1 MKKSLLALAITSI
14 FTSSIATA
22 ASVYDKDGTSMDIYG
37 RIQAVVYSQDSANT
51 SASGDAGIVGS
62 GRLGIDVRTQL
73 TDSIAGFANV
83 EWDVADSDGND
94 SFSNRYLWIGA
105 DFGQYGQLKAGRF
118 EDAVYNGVTVV
129 TDIFDDWGCAGQIG
143 NDDKRDG
150 MIMYSWSG
158 YGVDFMATY
167 GSAKDSQTVNG
178 AWAAEEELDIKN
190 SYSVALGYTTPD
202 ILFGPISVKA
212 GYGYVRFQ
220 DDMSAGYWED
230 GIVGGNLNSDR
241 SYDNYKQWAAVV
253 SWGSADVGPFVAA
266 LYNNR
271 DFTMNGTANDYAV
284 QGVEAVLGYG
294 FDCGVNIYAA
304 WEWMNIDY
312 DGNGPDAYDSNA
324 YTVPVYVNYAITPNF
339 NVWAEARFDVGT
351 DDDFKAAS
359 NDCRDFEQN
368 VYSVGARYT
377 F

>member
-1 MKKSLLALAITSI
+1 MKKSLLALAVASITV
-14 FTSSIATA
+14 SSIVSAAT
-22 ASVYDKDGTSMDIYG
+22 VYDKDGTSMDVYG
-37 RIQAVVYSQDSANT
+37 RIQAVAYSQDSANT

-73 TDSIAGFANV
+73 TDGIAAFGNV

-105 DFGQYGQLKAGRF
+105 DFGQFGQLKAGRF

-150 MIMYSWSG
+150 MVMYSWSG

-167 GSAKDSQTVNG
+167 GSAKDGQTVNG

-190 SYSVALGYTTPD
+190 SYSVAVGYTTPD
-202 ILFGPISVKA
+202 VLFGPISVKA

-220 DDMSAGYWED
+220 DDLGGYNYTATD
-230 GIVGGNLNSDR
+230 IKR
-241 SYDNYKQWAAVV
+241 SYDNYKQWAAAI
-253 SWGSADVGPFVAA
+253 SWGGEVGPFIAA

-271 DFTMNGTANDYAV
+271 DFTMNGNGNDYAV

-294 FDCGVNIYAA
+294 FDCGVNVYAA

-312 DGNGPDAYDSNA
+312 DGNGPEAYDSNA
-324 YTVPVYVNYAITPNF
+324 YTIPVYVNYAITPNF
-339 NVWAEARFDVGT
+339 NVWVEARFDAGT

-359 NDCRDFEQN
+359 NDCRDFEQD

>member
-1 MKKSLLALAITSI
+1 MKKSLLALAVASI
-14 FTSSIATA
+14 VASSIVSAAT
-22 ASVYDKDGTSMDIYG
+22 VYDKDGTSMDVYG
-37 RIQAVVYSQDSANT
+37 RIQAVAYSQDSANT

-73 TDSIAGFANV
+73 TDGIAAFGNV

-94 SFSNRYLWIGA
+94 SFSNRYLWVGA

-143 NDDKRDG
+143 NDDKRNG
-150 MIMYSWSG
+150 MVMYSWSG

-167 GSAKDSQTVNG
+167 GSAKDGQTVNG

-190 SYSVALGYTTPD
+190 SYSVAVGYTTPD
-202 ILFGPISVKA
+202 VLFGPISVKA
-212 GYGYVRFQ
+212 GYGYARFQ
-220 DDMSAGYWED
+220 DDTGAGYEKD
-230 GIVGGNLNSDR
+230 NLGNMINNRD
-241 SYDNYKQWAAVV
+241 YDNYKQWAAAI
-253 SWGSADVGPFVAA
+253 SWGGEVGPFIAA

-271 DFTMNGTANDYAV
+271 DFTMNGNGNDYAV

-294 FDCGVNIYAA
+294 FDCGVNVYAA

-312 DGNGPDAYDSNA
+312 DGNGPEAYDSNA
-324 YTVPVYVNYAITPNF
+324 YTIPVYVNYAITPNF
-339 NVWAEARFDVGT
+339 NVWAEARFDAGT

-359 NDCRDFEQN
+359 NDCRDFEQD